1 MGNHVGGSMKKSL
14 LKILLIAIL
23 TLSLVFGVVSCNT
36 KSKENPL
43 QSSKSSYSTSYK
55 TLSEKSNGVGKWRE
69 GMVSGNGLQGF
80 ITSGSPYEDTLIY
93 QNIHFILPNKN
104 ARENPVSHQD
114 LDYVRQS
121 IVNGQD
127 IVDEQ
132 SYDDVYTYHAGATLR
147 IKQNKQLTG
156 VKDYSRYTDYETAC
170 VGVRYND
177 SNGGWERVSFTSQS
191 DGVSI
196 TKISASDTGS
206 KINATLSMDNISS
219 MANFGKGNEVEIGRA
234 HV

>member
-1 MGNHVGGSMKKSL
+1 MERG
-14 LKILLIAIL
+14 
-23 TLSLVFGVVSCNT
+23 
-36 KSKENPL
+36 
-43 QSSKSSYSTSYK
+43 
-55 TLSEKSNGVGKWRE
+55 NGVGKR
-69 GMVSGNGLQGF
+69 
-80 ITSGSPYEDTLIY
+80 TSRFHYKRFALRR
-93 QNIHFILPNKN
+93 HFDLSKYPFYLPNKN
-104 ARENPVSHQD
+104 ARENPVSYQD

-127 IVDEQ
+127 IVDGQ

-147 IKQNKQLTG
+147 IKQKKQLTG

-196 TKISASDTGS
+196 TKISASDTG
-206 KINATLSMDNISS
+206 
-219 MANFGKGNEVEIGRA
+219 
-234 HV
+234 